1 MARVLIIERVA
12 SVREALALVLEMDG
26 HTAATASS
34 GEEALARAMLWRP
47 DVVLADADM
56 QDLTLSAFCS
66 TMRAFDPSIAVV
78 VTSMR
83 PAYCTNVSACP
94 DATFLGKPFTPAELD
109 AVVGRLA
116 LRQQR
121 GLTFSD
127 CRNCA

>member
-12 SVREALALVLEMDG
+12 SVREALALVLELDG
-26 HTAATASS
+26 HTAATVSG
-34 GEEALARAMLWRP
+34 GEEGLAKAMIWRP

-56 QDLTLSAFCS
+56 PDITLASFCAA
-66 TMRAFDPSIAVV
+66 MRALDPSIAVV

-83 PAYCTNVSACP
+83 PANCTTVSACP

-116 LRQQR
+116 LHQER
-121 GLTFSD
+121 GFYSSD
-127 CRNCA
+127 RRNCA